1 MSSAAPLFSLP
12 VLVRDVPTEER
23 PRERLLQHGAE
34 RLSNAE
40 LLAILLRTG
49 TVGCSALDLADR
61 LLGRFGSVAGLIE
74 ADLQELIDM
83 PGIGLAK
90 ATQLKASIELG
101 RRIARH
107 VGDARPQIL
116 TAADA
121 AAYMMDRLRFERK
134 EHFVTL
140 HLDTQHRLIGEEI
153 VSVGSL
159 DSSIVHPREIFKTA
173 LKRSAAGIICLHNHP
188 SGDPTPSFA
197 DVEATHRLVEAG
209 ELLGVPVLDHIV
221 IGENRYVSL
230 KEKGWL

>member
-1 MSSAAPLFSLP
+1 MSSRAPLFTVP
-12 VLVRDVPTEER
+12 VLVRDVPMEER

-49 TVGCSALDLADR
+49 TPGCSAVDLAGR
-61 LLGRFGSVAGLIE
+61 LLRRFGSIVELID

-90 ATQLKASIELG
+90 ATQLKAAIELG
-101 RRIARH
+101 RRISRH
-107 VGDARPQIL
+107 VGEARPQII
-116 TAADA
+116 TAEDA

-134 EHFVTL
+134 EHFVVL
-140 HLDTQHRLIGEEI
+140 HLDTQHRLIGEEVASI
-153 VSVGSL
+153 GSL
-159 DSSIVHPREIFKTA
+159 DASIVHPREIFKTA
-173 LKRSAAGIICLHNHP
+173 LKRSSASIICLHNHP

-197 DVEATHRLVEAG
+197 DVEVTRRLVEAG
-209 ELLGVPVLDHIV
+209 ELLGVQVLDHIV
-221 IGENRYVSL
+221 IGENRYCSL